1 MNWTYHIV
9 LFNNGSFIHT
19 LAEHVHMELEQEIP
33 VEQAPVDDPTN
44 SEQAPMHPTKYF
56 LTFIWITTLQ

>member
-1 MNWTYHIV
+1 
-9 LFNNGSFIHT
+9 
-19 LAEHVHMELEQEIP
+19 MELEQEIP

-56 LTFIWITTLQ
+56 LTFI